1 MVAMVTEISYSILM
15 RMALGSVLAEFKS
28 FCAVKTGKVLFFV
41 TFDPLL

>member
-1 MVAMVTEISYSILM
+1 MFTKISYSISM

-28 FCAVKTGKVLFFV
+28 FCAVKMGKVLFFV